1 MRDTGNFKVVA
12 KCVEE
17 KILNKNQ
24 AVSMTVLHE
33 LYGLHP
39 EDARY
44 RGKLKARIQT
54 AYPEKLLFLSLRQ
67 NTAEVVVSTEGVNSH
82 YLFND
87 QGQIIKQAAGY
98 LRSDILD
105 YAKRIPKLTWPPNVE
120 KLDSEEQNLP
130 ECLT

>member
-1 MRDTGNFKVVA
+1 MDLIAKEFKYHDVCHREFTRKKDVTHKKRKPLEDVRDTENFEVVA

-24 AVSMTVLHE
+24 AVSMTVLHG
-33 LYGLHP
+33 LYGFHP

-67 NTAEVVVSTEGVNSH
+67 NTAEVVVSTEGVNSY
-82 YLFND
+82 YLFNF
-87 QGQIIKQAAGY
+87 
-98 LRSDILD
+98 
-105 YAKRIPKLTWPPNVE
+105 
-120 KLDSEEQNLP
+120 
-130 ECLT
+130 